1 VVTAVPKKL
10 RVLMADDH
18 RLVRAGLRALLDAMP
33 DVEVVAEVGDGVEAV
48 RLAIELVPDVALLD
62 IAMPVLGGLPA
73 LHRIKAAGL
82 ATKVV
87 LLSMYDNDEYVTQ
100 AVRAGAAGYI
110 VKDAAVEELALA
122 LVAVR
127 RGDTYLSP
135 AISRK
140 LALAFANGGQPQAA
154 ALTERQTE
162 ILRLVARGGS
172 SKEIA
177 RELDLSIKTVET
189 HRAQIM
195 ERLGIRDLAGLVRYA
210 VRVGLVTPDE

>member
-1 VVTAVPKKL
+1 VVNPIKL

-18 RLVRAGLRALLDAMP
+18 KLVRAGLRALLDAMP
-33 DVEVVAEVGDGVEAV
+33 DVEVVAEVSDGMEAV
-48 RLAIELVPDVALLD
+48 RLVTELVPDVALLD
-62 IAMPVLGGLPA
+62 IAMPILGGLPA
-73 LHRIKAAGL
+73 LHRIQAAGL
-82 ATKVV
+82 ATRVV

-100 AVRAGAAGYI
+100 AVRAGAAGYL

-122 LVAVR
+122 LAAVR

-140 LALAFANGGQPQAA
+140 LAQAFTAGVDGQASV
-154 ALTERQTE
+154 ALTPRQTE
-162 ILRLVARGGS
+162 ILCLVARGRS

-177 RELDLSIKTVET
+177 RDLDLSVKTVET

-195 ERLGIRDLAGLVRYA
+195 ERLEIRELAGLVRYA
-210 VRVGLVTPDE
+210 VRIGLVSTDE

>member
-1 VVTAVPKKL
+1 
-10 RVLMADDH
+10 MADDH
-18 RLVRAGLRALLDAMP
+18 QLVRAGLRALLDAIP
-33 DVEVVAEVGDGVEAV
+33 DVEVVAEVGNGMDAV
-48 RLAIELVPDVALLD
+48 RLTIELVPDVALLD

-73 LHRIKAAGL
+73 LHRIQAAGV
-82 ATKVV
+82 ATRVV

-122 LVAVR
+122 LQAVR

-140 LALAFANGGQPQAA
+140 LAQAFAAGSQTQAAA
-154 ALTERQTE
+154 ALTPRQTN
-162 ILRLVARGGS
+162 ILRLVARGHS

-177 RELDLSIKTVET
+177 RELELSIKTVET

-195 ERLGIRDLAGLVRYA
+195 ERLDVRDLAGLVRYA
-210 VRVGLVTPDE
+210 VRTGLVAADE

>member
-1 VVTAVPKKL
+1 MVSPIKL

-18 RLVRAGLRALLDAMP
+18 KLVRAGLRALLDAMP
-33 DVEVVAEVGDGVEAV
+33 DVEVVAEVGDGMEAV

-62 IAMPVLGGLPA
+62 IAMPILGGLPA
-73 LHRIKAAGL
+73 LHRIRAAGL
-82 ATKVV
+82 ATRVV
-87 LLSMYDNDEYVTQ
+87 LLSMYDHDEYVTQ
-100 AVRAGAAGYI
+100 AVRAGAAGYL

-122 LVAVR
+122 LAAVR

-140 LALAFANGGQPQAA
+140 LAQAFTAGADGPAPA
-154 ALTERQTE
+154 ALTPRQSE
-162 ILRLVARGGS
+162 ILCLVARGRS

-177 RELDLSIKTVET
+177 RALDLSVKTVET

-195 ERLGIRDLAGLVRYA
+195 ERLEIRDLAGLVRYA
-210 VRVGLVTPDE
+210 VRIGLVSSND

>member
-48 RLAIELVPDVALLD
+48 RLAIELVPDVAL
-62 IAMPVLGGLPA
+62 PVLGGLPA